1 MPARPIRL
9 AVAVLPILLVL
20 AVAASA
26 AAVVVTVNLQGGIGS
41 RTLRACGALHYYTV
55 YKLGSRVKID
65 GKATP
70 APASYHVKLKVK
82 QCIRGTFR
90 TVWIGVGVTKP
101 DGTFSGFY
109 TARRRGAFFARAYVD
124 AGSVTY
130 KSDKQQF
137 LVR

>member
-9 AVAVLPILLVL
+9 AVAVLPIVVFL

-26 AAVVVTVNLQGGIGS
+26 AAVVVTVNLQGGVGS
-41 RTLRACGALHYYTV
+41 RTLRACGAIHHYTV
-55 YKLGSRVKID
+55 YKLGSRIKVD

-82 QCIRGTFR
+82 RCVGGTFR
-90 TVWIGVGVTKP
+90 TVWTGVGVANP
-101 DGTFSGFY
+101 DGTFSGIY
-109 TARRRGAFFARAYVD
+109 AAHRRGFFFARAYVD
-124 AGSVTY
+124 AGTVTY